1 MPDPDAQ
8 NASWPALLPKSHPS
22 LHSMEMAVSLP
33 RDVRFTPV
41 APAVTQFSRITLLS
55 VPCHRRKPAD
65 FCSAVLAVCSLGGKK
80 RVIFSLVGMSAHPGA
95 CENGSHKDGSE
106 LGRGSRMS
114 CESALEGESGL
125 LSPAG
130 PSFSCSPSLGFWPQL
145 LTFHLQQLS
154 VPLHYN

>member
-8 NASWPALLPKSHPS
+8 DASWPALLPKSHPS

-114 CESALEGESGL
+114 CESPELPLCGSALVSFEIQEACLLEGKACSLVLQSL
-125 LSPAG
+125 LI
-130 PSFSCSPSLGFWPQL
+130 PSC
-145 LTFHLQQLS
+145 
-154 VPLHYN
+154 VCI